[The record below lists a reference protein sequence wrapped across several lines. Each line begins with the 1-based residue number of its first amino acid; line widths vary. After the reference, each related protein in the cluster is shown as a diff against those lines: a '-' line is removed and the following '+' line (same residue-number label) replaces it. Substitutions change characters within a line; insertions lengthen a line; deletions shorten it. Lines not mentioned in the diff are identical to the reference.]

1 MRHLTSLLSFG
12 RAGRLLAAALATLA
26 LISAGCGGGGSAPD
40 VRKVVDDSARAAA
53 VATRLSDELAR
64 QWCPHAVRHH
74 GRALTPRRAR
84 ACLARAHRAW
94 LRELRREGYD
104 PYRVG
109 RP

>member
-26 LISAGCGGGGSAPD
+26 LISAGCGANGSAPD
-40 VRKVVDDSARAAA
+40 VRKVVDDSAHAAA
-53 VATRLSDELAR
+53 TTRLSHELAR
-64 QWCPHAVRHH
+64 QWCPQAVRQH

-84 ACLARAHRAW
+84 ACLARAQRAW
-94 LRELRREGYD
+94 LRELRREDYD
-104 PYRVG
+104 PDQMG